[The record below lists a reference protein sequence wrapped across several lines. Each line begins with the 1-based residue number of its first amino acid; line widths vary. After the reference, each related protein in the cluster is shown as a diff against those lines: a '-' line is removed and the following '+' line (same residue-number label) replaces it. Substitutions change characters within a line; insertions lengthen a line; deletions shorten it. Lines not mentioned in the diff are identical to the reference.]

1 MYSTTSKPEEG
12 STSKDSLPKCFITA
26 NSTAKLSRGA
36 MNRGE
41 VLRTCFHLNF
51 YTSIKQYILLKYLLK
66 YLMNKEGEGSFLST
80 YPTRNILKRKILID
94 SIVTN
99 S

>member
-1 MYSTTSKPEEG
+1 MYSTTSKPQEG
-12 STSKDSLPKCFITA
+12 SMSKDSLPKWFLTA
-26 NSTAKLSRGA
+26 ISTAKLSRGA

-51 YTSIKQYILLKYLLK
+51 YTSIKQYILLKYL
-66 YLMNKEGEGSFLST
+66 MNKEGESFLST

>member
-1 MYSTTSKPEEG
+1 MYSTTSKPQEG

-41 VLRTCFHLNF
+41 VLRTCFHLDF
-51 YTSIKQYILLKYLLK
+51 YTSIKQYILLKYL
-66 YLMNKEGEGSFLST
+66 MNKDGEEIFLST